1 MMNTT
6 NTEFK
11 DRYLAVYSARKQD
24 FSGYA
29 VRLHHPT
36 QKRLK
41 SPENCFKSAWHK
53 IDEMVTSGMSADFDS
68 LHPIQKRFLSMRG
81 KK

>member
-1 MMNTT
+1 MHV
-6 NTEFK
+6 
-11 DRYLAVYSARKQD
+11 YLGRKRD
-24 FSGYA
+24 FSGVA
-29 VRLHHPT
+29 VRLHHST

-41 SPENCFKSAWHK
+41 SPENCFKSAWNK
-53 IDEMVTSGMSADFDS
+53 IDEMVTSGMGADFDS